1 MIFRLRFVQK
11 GGHIHC
17 RLFQATAPG
26 HTWQKNGDLVFDEP
40 GWRAFSALMWRRIE
54 MLPEDDTTDAAS
66 TRQFEGLRLAL
77 LAGAQHGVLPD
88 CDCRNPRCGH
98 KASKHV
104 GPGGECIEAGCG
116 CGPGG
121 WV

>member
-17 RLFQATAPG
+17 RLFQAAAAG
-26 HTWQKNGDLVFDEP
+26 HTWQKNGELVFDEL
-40 GWRAFSALMWRRIE
+40 GWRDFSTLMWGRIE
-54 MLPEDDTTDAAS
+54 MLPEDDTDI
-66 TRQFEGLRLAL
+66 
-77 LAGAQHGVLPD
+77 PD

-98 KASKHV
+98 KASMHV
-104 GPGGECIEAGCG
+104 GADGRCIEIGCD

>member
-1 MIFRLRFVQK
+1 MIFRLRFIQK

-26 HTWQKNGDLVFDEP
+26 HTWQKNGDLVFDER
-40 GWRAFSALMWRRIE
+40 GWGAFSALMWARIE
-54 MLPEDDTTDAAS
+54 MLPEDSMSDP
-66 TRQFEGLRLAL
+66 GI
-77 LAGAQHGVLPD
+77 PD

-104 GPGGECIEAGCG
+104 GPGGECIAPGCG